1 MRALLV
7 IVLLA
12 GCASGGGSDDD
23 AALPESDGATG
34 DGGIT
39 DARPA
44 DAAQG
49 DAAGGTCA
57 GPPDRDLEPNNGPTG
72 ASPIPAQQ
80 NFRLPNLGICSSGD
94 IDYFTVTVGGTAH
107 INARIEF
114 SHAGADLNLAL
125 LDAAATQLRFSDSSS
140 AAMSPATET
149 VDLTGAAAGKYYL
162 RVAGRDAQ
170 TMGPYTLLV
179 NIN

>member
-1 MRALLV
+1 M
-7 IVLLA
+7 
-12 GCASGGGSDDD
+12 
-23 AALPESDGATG
+23 PATAPPPAISRRTCTVA
-34 DGGIT
+34 DRET
-39 DARPA
+39 DSCTTNRSSEN
-44 DAAQG
+44 G
-49 DAAGGTCA
+49 
-57 GPPDRDLEPNNGPTG
+57 RDGPTSPPSG

-94 IDYFTVTVGGTAH
+94 IDYFTVTVGGSAH

-125 LDAAATQLRFSDSSS
+125 LDAAAAQLRFSDSSS